1 MESSVN
7 RRTLSGQDG
16 QLVRSCRVARGPSL
30 ALAHDLEGWEG
41 KGRKALTTI
50 PSTRLLS
57 CGALRETLSSEPPR
71 DTAFLGE
78 NNSPHFT

>member
-41 KGRKALTTI
+41 KGRKAAEGGYVCI
-50 PSTRLLS
+50 IM
-57 CGALRETLSSEPPR
+57 ADLRCPVVKTNTML
-71 DTAFLGE
+71 
-78 NNSPHFT
+78 